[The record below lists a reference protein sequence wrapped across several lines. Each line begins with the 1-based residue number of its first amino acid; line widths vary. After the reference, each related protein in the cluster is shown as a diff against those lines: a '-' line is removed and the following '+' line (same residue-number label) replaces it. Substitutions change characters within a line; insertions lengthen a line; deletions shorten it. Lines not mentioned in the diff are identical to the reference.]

1 MAGSGPPAEAGGIA
15 PVPPD
20 IGTARVARYFD
31 GLYSALAASSSH
43 ARIGREAL
51 GDAFVGQ
58 LGYAGDGELR
68 RLAEV
73 AGVGRGKRV
82 LDLCCGSGGVAAWY
96 ARRTGAEV
104 LGVDCSVAG
113 LRLGVRALDGPLSAG
128 FVVGDVRQLPIAS
141 HSVDAIVCL
150 DGFGADFAPLAAEAA
165 RVLRPGGGLALL
177 LSLPAGSADEVV
189 ESFRRAGFGDSFWED
204 RTVEA
209 AVLMRRWLDAYRR
222 HAREHIA
229 EVGERYHHGLAD
241 EISDLLDA
249 YASGATERVL
259 LGARRR

>member
-1 MAGSGPPAEAGGIA
+1 VAGSGHPTEAGEVA
-15 PVPPD
+15 PVSPD
-20 IGTARVARYFD
+20 IATARVARYFD
-31 GLYSALAASSSH
+31 GLYSALAASRSH

-58 LGYAGDGELR
+58 LGYAGEGELL

-82 LDLCCGSGGVAAWY
+82 LDLCCGAGGVATWY

-113 LRLGVRALDGPLSAG
+113 LRLGVRALDGPPSAR
-128 FVVGDVRQLPIAS
+128 FVVGDVRRLPVAS
-141 HSVDAIVCL
+141 RSIDAIVCL
-150 DGFGADFAPLAAEAA
+150 DGFGADFVPLAAEAA
-165 RVLRPGGGLALL
+165 RVLRRGGGLALL
-177 LSLPAGSADEVV
+177 LSLPPGHAGEVV

-204 RTVEA
+204 RTAEA
-209 AVLMRRWLDAYRR
+209 AVLMRRWLDGYRR

-229 EVGERYHHGLAD
+229 EVGERYHHGLAN
-241 EISDLLDA
+241 EISDLLDV